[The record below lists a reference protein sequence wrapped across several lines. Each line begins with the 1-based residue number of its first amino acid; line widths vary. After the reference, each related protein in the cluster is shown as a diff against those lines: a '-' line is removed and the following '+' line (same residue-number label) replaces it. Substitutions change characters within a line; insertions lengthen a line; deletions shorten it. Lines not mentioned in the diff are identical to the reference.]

1 MSQESGVVA
10 VVVNVLL
17 VDAEPQIRKLLA
29 HVLMKAGSYHVL
41 TAASGEDALDLS
53 RNRSERIDILI
64 TDIEMGGI
72 SGIQL
77 YTQLAKERPRMA
89 VLFVSAEAD
98 VFRES
103 YPDWPFLNKP
113 FLPKEFLTKV
123 QEVQSAQ

>member
-1 MSQESGVVA
+1 MSQESGVLSM
-10 VVVNVLL
+10 VVNVLL
-17 VDAEPQIRKLLA
+17 VDDEPQIRKLLA
-29 HVLMKAGSYHVL
+29 HVLMKAGGYHVL

-64 TDIEMGGI
+64 TDIEMGEI

-77 YTQLAKERPRMA
+77 YTQLAKERPRTA

-113 FLPKEFLTKV
+113 FVPKEFLTKL
-123 QEVQSAQ
+123 QEVHSAQ